1 MIIMELDAEIN
12 FTSPYTVEKTFF
24 KLKNCNMC
32 TYQKQGYFHST
43 VYTLCVK
50 IKDLKDTQ
58 NAQLYEKVALGSRS
72 NPIHSCESMVKFG
85 LASYDYYI
93 LVL

>member
-1 MIIMELDAEIN
+1 MLKS
-12 FTSPYTVEKTFF
+12 TSPHHIQLKKYFS

-32 TYQKQGYFHST
+32 TYRKQGYFHST
-43 VYTLCVK
+43 LDTLCVK

-72 NPIHSCESMVKFG
+72 NPIHSCESMARFG
-85 LASYDYYI
+85 LASYDYYV